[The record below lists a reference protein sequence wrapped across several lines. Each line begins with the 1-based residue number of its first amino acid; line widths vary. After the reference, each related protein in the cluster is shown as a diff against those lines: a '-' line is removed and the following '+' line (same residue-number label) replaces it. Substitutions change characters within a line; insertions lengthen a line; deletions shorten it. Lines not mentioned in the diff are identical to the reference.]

1 MPVILGGFPLKI
13 PARPPQAT
21 IFSSLFVIS
30 ALLMIW
36 LGVDAHAYFLPA
48 VALLLA
54 ATLLWRGRAQAWFK
68 RLLVWNQLTAIVL
81 VLDLWLGDLLHLPKL
96 DISAAM
102 LLANLALGGP
112 LMGLLSIAALGA
124 MHFSKSLL
132 GWFQSRAE

>member
-1 MPVILGGFPLKI
+1 MKTPS
-13 PARPPQAT
+13 RPPQAT
-21 IFSSLFVIS
+21 TFSLLFLIA

-54 ATLLWRGRAQAWFK
+54 GALLWLGRAAPWFK
-68 RLLVWNQLTAIVL
+68 RLLVCNQLSAIVL

-112 LMGLLSIAALGA
+112 LMGLLATGVLGT
-124 MHFSKSLL
+124 MHFSESLP
-132 GWFQSRAE
+132 GWFQSRAQ